1 MLAQMEERVCV
12 EEVRRV
18 FIGVGKIPRK
28 KEEGMNRVL
37 AISAI
42 AAVAS
47 AHSAA
52 TPAKWHQARR
62 AAILKAHP
70 EVKDLIGRSSST
82 LPLLAVTNGLQVAS
96 CVAASHLPTPA
107 LVPLAILGGGT
118 LSLWQFALLHDIKHG
133 TAELPNG
140 VKAND
145 VVFWGS
151 LPSLFGYYLYLRFGH
166 LSHHRDFGSRP
177 LKELF
182 DSEQETF
189 EDGDALFVAH
199 RQNMPG
205 DPALGSGERVGFVG
219 AEDVGGLGVSISRTI
234 YSLLWLDGAAGG
246 TASAASG
253 RESEALRSLRSA
265 YNALVFSF
273 SMTFERAA
281 LVGGGSLAV
290 GLTGRNFFFP
300 RKPQAFHDTA
310 AAYARV
316 SIAVVCAI
324 LALAGPG
331 AIAWLFW
338 AEVGWQLPIHP
349 ASAMFVSNH
358 PSLDAAPEGE
368 TASVGGCQPTSSVYI
383 GEWYDWLCCFSNF
396 HVEHHDFPDVPA
408 FRLRELR
415 DIAPSFYSDREL
427 SGARDGWWET
437 MRRTFERRDFYA
449 CSGVGPSGSGSLAE

>member
-1 MLAQMEERVCV
+1 M
-12 EEVRRV
+12 
-18 FIGVGKIPRK
+18 
-28 KEEGMNRVL
+28 
-37 AISAI
+37 
-42 AAVAS
+42 
-47 AHSAA
+47 
-52 TPAKWHQARR
+52 
-62 AAILKAHP
+62 
-70 EVKDLIGRSSST
+70 
-82 LPLLAVTNGLQVAS
+82 
-96 CVAASHLPTPA
+96 
-107 LVPLAILGGGT
+107 
-118 LSLWQFALLHDIKHG
+118 
-133 TAELPNG
+133 
-140 VKAND
+140 
-145 VVFWGS
+145 
-151 LPSLFGYYLYLRFGH
+151 
-166 LSHHRDFGSRP
+166 
-177 LKELF
+177 
-182 DSEQETF
+182 
-189 EDGDALFVAH
+189 
-199 RQNMPG
+199 
-205 DPALGSGERVGFVG
+205 
-219 AEDVGGLGVSISRTI
+219 EDVGGLGVSISRTI

-310 AAYARV
+310 TAYARV

-415 DIAPSFYSDREL
+415 DIAPSFYATAS
-427 SGARDGWWET
+427 
-437 MRRTFERRDFYA
+437 
-449 CSGVGPSGSGSLAE
+449 